1 MHKPDK
7 APDPSVIGVAL
18 KSPSRMASIVL
29 MALALCL
36 PFSTTHSRQE
46 DIRLP
51 DIGDP
56 ANQVLSPAEEQ
67 QLGSDILGQIRSSL
81 NVVDD
86 PELDTYIHSLGIR
99 LVTAGL
105 DSDLDFTFLYIGD
118 PSLNAF
124 AAPGGIVAINTGL
137 IRATESESELAG
149 VLAHEI
155 AHVEQ
160 RHLARA
166 YANASQIGIAT
177 ALGVLAS
184 IAAGIYNPELGGA
197 ALHST
202 IAASTQARLSFSRA
216 NEQEADRIGMGL
228 LANAGFDP
236 MGMPNFF
243 ERMHRHNQF
252 NAGPI
257 LEFLSTHPVTLSRIS
272 DTRSRAAQYPGPF
285 IKDSKRFEYAKARVT
300 ALTANPSSIIDHY
313 NATKRQG
320 KPLSATDKY
329 AYAIALSRAKKPYRA
344 IKFLNQIKDSEPE
357 TLAIEM
363 ALAQTYLAAA
373 RPGNALEILE
383 KLNAI
388 YPKQDAIVYYLAKSL
403 IDMNR
408 PAEALERLEQLSLN
422 QHKNPRFDAL
432 RAQAA
437 AEAMRPWLSHEAMA
451 DYYIAY
457 GQYGSAMEQFEL
469 ALRENEI
476 DPIAQARIRS
486 KRKELRKLNKK
497 HR

>member
-1 MHKPDK
+1 MRKPDK
-7 APDPSVIGVAL
+7 APDSSIIGVAL
-18 KSPSRMASIVL
+18 KYPSRISSMLL

-56 ANQVLSPAEEQ
+56 ANQVLSPAEER

-86 PELDTYIHSLGIR
+86 PELNSYIHSLGIR
-99 LVTAGL
+99 LVTAGV

-155 AHVEQ
+155 AHVKQ

-184 IAAGIYNPELGGA
+184 IAAGIYSPELGGA

-272 DTRSRAAQYPGPF
+272 DTRGRAAQYSGSF
-285 IKDSKRFEYAKARVT
+285 IKDSKRFEYAKARVS
-300 ALTANPSSIIDHY
+300 ALTAKPSSIIDHY
-313 NATKRQG
+313 DATKRQG
-320 KPLSATDKY
+320 KSLSATDKY
-329 AYAIALSRAKKPYRA
+329 AYAIALSRATKPHQA
-344 IKFLNQIKDSEPE
+344 IKVLHQIKDSEPE
-357 TLAIEM
+357 SLAIEM
-363 ALAQTYLAAA
+363 ALAQTFLAADK
-373 RPGNALEILE
+373 PGKALKALE

-388 YPKQDAIVYYLAKSL
+388 YPKQDAIVYYLAKTL
-403 IDMNR
+403 IDMRR
-408 PAEALERLEQLSLN
+408 PAEALERLDQLNLGP
-422 QHKNPRFDAL
+422 HKNPRFNAL

-437 AEAMRPWLSHEAMA
+437 AEAMRPWLSHEALA

-476 DPIAQARIRS
+476 DSIAQARIRS

-497 HR
+497 RR